1 MCRWYCGYVLKHHYL
16 LKIHIKECIRKIIW
30 CLSLRGN
37 SEQWRL
43 LKLRKSYGSIIF
55 FLFLCA
61 SENFHSTKLK
71 RNPHLTHI
79 PFCFYNKLFE
89 MVACTSPCLFFVT
102 SCLFCNQVN
111 LAFSWPLSWNHS
123 FQGHQ
128 ENLHFGKP
136 SGFQWL
142 WTLKL
147 ILQNGPYSP
156 SLKHFFLFLF
166 LGHYNLL
173 NFFWPSGPLLKITC

>member
-1 MCRWYCGYVLKHHYL
+1 MCKWYCGYVLKHHYL
-16 LKIHIKECIRKIIW
+16 LKVHIKECICKIIW

-37 SEQWRL
+37 SERWRL
-43 LKLRKSYGSIIF
+43 LKLSKSYGSIIF
-55 FLFLCA
+55 FVFLCA

-89 MVACTSPCLFFVT
+89 MVACTLPCLFFVT

-128 ENLHFGKP
+128 ENLHFGKS
-136 SGFQWL
+136 SG
-142 WTLKL
+142 
-147 ILQNGPYSP
+147 
-156 SLKHFFLFLF
+156 HFNYFELLNSFYRIDHICPPWNTFFCFCFWDITTSWISSGL
-166 LGHYNLL
+166 LGH
-173 NFFWPSGPLLKITC
+173 FLK

>member
-1 MCRWYCGYVLKHHYL
+1 MNDEGCW
-16 LKIHIKECIRKIIW
+16 
-30 CLSLRGN
+30 N
-37 SEQWRL
+37 SV
-43 LKLRKSYGSIIF
+43 KAYGSIIF
-55 FLFLCA
+55 SLFLCA

-89 MVACTSPCLFFVT
+89 MAACTSLCLFFVT

-128 ENLHFGKP
+128 KKNPSILANLADISIILNSYTHSTELTISALLETLFSVFV
-136 SGFQWL
+136 SG
-142 WTLKL
+142 TL
-147 ILQNGPYSP
+147 QPP
-156 SLKHFFLFLF
+156 EFLLA
-166 LGHYNLL
+166 
-173 NFFWPSGPLLKITC
+173 FWATS